1 MSMPIALITGA
12 ARGIGRAI
20 GERLSA
26 DGFHVVLTDM
36 DEAAGNATAKAIGD
50 AAEFHA
56 CDVSDEQQV
65 RALFQDLMQRH
76 GRVDVLVNNAGITRD
91 AVIWKM
97 SSADFDQV
105 IAVNLKGAWLMCRE
119 AATTMLC
126 RAGSRHMMR
135 SKSGYGRIINIA
147 SRGWLGNFGQSNYG
161 PSKGGLVS
169 LTRVLALELGR
180 HNVLVNA
187 VAPGA
192 IDTPM
197 LQAMDEEARER
208 LRQAQPT
215 KSLGAPEDVAHAVAF
230 LADPRT
236 RSITGQTLYVDG
248 GKSIGAGV

>member
-1 MSMPIALITGA
+1 MSTPIALITGA
-12 ARGIGRAI
+12 ARGIGRAS
-20 GERLSA
+20 GERLAA

-36 DEAAGNATAKAIGD
+36 DAAVGRATANAIGD
-50 AAEFHA
+50 TTEFHG
-56 CDVSDEQQV
+56 CDVSNEQQV
-65 RALFQDLMQRH
+65 RGLFEDLKQRH
-76 GRVDVLVNNAGITRD
+76 GRLDVLVNNAGITRD

-119 AATTMLC
+119 AATIM
-126 RAGSRHMMR
+126 RAQNS
-135 SKSGYGRIINIA
+135 GRIINIA
-147 SRGWLGNFGQSNYG
+147 SRGWLGNLGQSNYG

>member
-1 MSMPIALITGA
+1 MSRPVALVTGA

-20 GERLSA
+20 AERLAA
-26 DGFHVVLTDM
+26 DGFFVVITDT
-36 DEAAGNATAKAIGD
+36 DPDAGREAATAIGER
-50 AAEFHA
+50 AGVHT

-65 RALFQDLMQRH
+65 RALFAQLNERH
-76 GRVDVLVNNAGITRD
+76 GRLDVLVNNAGITRD

-97 SSADFDQV
+97 STEDFDRV

-119 AATTMLC
+119 AAPLM
-126 RAGSRHMMR
+126 RAQGS
-135 SKSGYGRIINIA
+135 GRIINIA

-180 HNVLVNA
+180 FGVLVNA

-197 LQAMDEEARER
+197 LRAMEEAPRER
-208 LRQAQPT
+208 LRAAQPT
-215 KSLGAPEDVAHAVAF
+215 NTFGEATDVAHAVAF

-236 RSITGQTLYVDG
+236 RFITGQTLYVDG
-248 GKSIGAGV
+248 GKSIGAGI

>member
-1 MSMPIALITGA
+1 MSRPVALVTGA

-20 GERLSA
+20 AERLAA
-26 DGFHVVLTDM
+26 DGFFVVITDT
-36 DEAAGNATAKAIGD
+36 DPDAGREAATAIGEQ
-50 AAEFHA
+50 AGVHA

-65 RALFQDLMQRH
+65 RALFTRLNERH
-76 GRVDVLVNNAGITRD
+76 GRLDVLVNNAGITRD

-97 SSADFDQV
+97 STEDFDRV

-119 AATTMLC
+119 AAPLM
-126 RAGSRHMMR
+126 RAQGS
-135 SKSGYGRIINIA
+135 GRIINIA

-180 HNVLVNA
+180 FGVLVNA

-197 LQAMDEEARER
+197 LRAMEEAPRER
-208 LRQAQPT
+208 LRMAQPT
-215 KSLGAPEDVAHAVAF
+215 NTFGEAADVAHAVAF

-236 RSITGQTLYVDG
+236 RFITGQTLYVDG
-248 GKSIGAGV
+248 GKSIGAGI

>member
-119 AATTMLC
+119 AATTM
-126 RAGSRHMMR
+126 RAQNS
-135 SKSGYGRIINIA
+135 GRIINIA

-197 LQAMDEEARER
+197 LQAIDEEARER

>member
-1 MSMPIALITGA
+1 MSETTPQIALVTGA
-12 ARGIGRAI
+12 TRGIGAAI
-20 GERLSA
+20 
-26 DGFHVVLTDM
+26 
-36 DEAAGNATAKAIGD
+36 
-50 AAEFHA
+50 AAELA
-56 CDVSDEQQV
+56 GRGLRVIGTATTDEGAGRITQ
-65 RALFQDLMQRH
+65 ALAAWGGKGVKLNVTDGAAVDALVDAIVKEH
-76 GRVDVLVNNAGITRD
+76 GGLHVLVNNAGITRD

-97 SSADFDQV
+97 SSADFDRV
-105 IAVNLKGAWLMCRE
+105 IAVNLKGAWLLCRE
-119 AATTMLC
+119 VAPVM
-126 RAGSRHMMR
+126 RAQND
-135 SKSGYGRIINIA
+135 GRIINIA

-197 LQAMDEEARER
+197 LQAMEPAARER
-208 LRQAQPT
+208 LREAQPT
-215 KSLGAPEDVAHAVAF
+215 RCFGEPGDVAHAVSF

-236 RSITGQTLYVDG
+236 RFITGQTIYVDG

>member
-119 AATTMLC
+119 AATTM
-126 RAGSRHMMR
+126 RAQNS
-135 SKSGYGRIINIA
+135 GRIINIA

>member
-1 MSMPIALITGA
+1 MHPRIALVTGA

-20 GERLSA
+20 AQRLAA
-26 DGFHVVLTDM
+26 DGCRVVLTDT
-36 DEAAGNATAKAIGD
+36 DEGAGREAAEATGS
-50 AAEFHA
+50 AAEFLP
-56 CDVSDEQQV
+56 CDVADETQV
-65 RALFQDLMQRH
+65 RALCHTVQQRH
-76 GRVDVLVNNAGITRD
+76 GRIDVLVNNAGITRD

-97 SSADFDQV
+97 SSADFDRV
-105 IAVNLKGAWLMCRE
+105 IAVNLKGAWLLCRE
-119 AATTMLC
+119 VAPVM
-126 RAGSRHMMR
+126 RAQND
-135 SKSGYGRIINIA
+135 GRIINIA

-197 LQAMDEEARER
+197 LQAMEPAARER
-208 LRQAQPT
+208 LREAQPT
-215 KSLGAPEDVAHAVAF
+215 HCFGEPGDVAHAVSF
-230 LADPRT
+230 LAAPRT
-236 RSITGQTLYVDG
+236 CFITGQTIYVDG